1 MVEQNRQEL
10 LEHHAIKDT
19 TGIGVEGEDGVLD
32 PTDVCAGLDPDLVS
46 DGVLFLGLLGLR
58 DQPQMTQTSFWRIRG
73 HGETIANVMRSDS
86 ASRTGLR
93 RSQLNVPPECCCS
106 AM

>member
-10 LEHHAIKDT
+10 LERHAIKDM
-19 TGIGVEGEDGVLD
+19 TGIGVEGVLD
-32 PTDVCAGLDPDLVS
+32 ATDLCAGLDPDLVS
-46 DGVLFLGLLGLR
+46 DGVLFLGRSLSVSW
-58 DQPQMTQTSFWRIRG
+58 DQPQMTQTTFWRIRG
-73 HGETIANVMRSDS
+73 HGETIADVMRSDS